1 MTSYPTMQTLA
12 FQNLP
17 LYKLYYHAQ
26 TSSIKFSHSFCPHFR
41 LKMDWIRGN
50 TIGRGSSAT
59 VSIATSCQSG
69 NIFAAKSVEFSQSEM
84 LQREQIFLSTLSSPR
99 IVEYMGHDIT
109 MENNK
114 LMYNLM
120 MEYAPAGTLNDAIR
134 DQRGEIQESR
144 IFQYTREIVQG
155 LEYLHSSGVV
165 HCDIKSRNILI
176 TESGTKIADFGCAR
190 WTNPEASAAT
200 PIAGTPMFMAPEVAR
215 GEEQGCPA
223 DIWSL
228 GCTIIEMATGMS
240 PWPNVNSDPL
250 SILYKIAFSGESPKF
265 PEFLSTKAK
274 DFVSKCLQTD
284 PKSRWTAKQLINHP
298 FIQEFE
304 LSQKQN
310 QKSITNSPTSILDH
324 GVWTSTEESESI
336 NSIVET
342 KSASLSRRIGGLWL
356 NSRAPNWE
364 WEETW
369 ITVRENVESVKQDK
383 NVTCTRMVG
392 DDLELQSR
400 CKF

>member
-1 MTSYPTMQTLA
+1 
-12 FQNLP
+12 
-17 LYKLYYHAQ
+17 
-26 TSSIKFSHSFCPHFR
+26 
-41 LKMDWIRGN
+41 MDWIRGN

-59 VSIATSCQSG
+59 VSVATSCQSG

-84 LQREQIFLSTLSSPR
+84 LQREQTFLSTLRSPQ
-99 IVEYMGHDIT
+99 IVEYMGSDIT

-120 MEYAPAGTLNDAIR
+120 IEYARAGTLNDAIQ
-134 DQRGEIQESR
+134 DQRGLQESS

-155 LEYLHSSGVV
+155 LEYLHSNGVV
-165 HCDIKSRNILI
+165 HSDIKSRNILI
-176 TESGTKIADFGCAR
+176 TENGAKIADFGCAK
-190 WTNPEASAAT
+190 WTNPEASAGM

-223 DIWSL
+223 DIWAL

-240 PWPNVNSDPL
+240 PWPHVNSDPL
-250 SILYKIAFSGESPKF
+250 SILYRIAFSGELPKF

-274 DFVSKCLQTD
+274 DFLSKCLQTD

-324 GVWTSTEESESI
+324 GVWTSTEESESMD
-336 NSIVET
+336 SIVET
-342 KSASLSRRIGGLWL
+342 KSSSLSRRIGGLWL